1 MGPFLARLNRHA
13 SPLLAGAL
21 FVGIAVP
28 PLSSLARPLLAGS
41 VVALLAAVLL
51 RIDWRRVAAMRHA
64 PLTAIAAIAWMMIG
78 CPVLVHVAL
87 LTAPIPDSVK
97 TIIVLMASSPTL
109 IAVPAFALMV
119 GADAALALVVMVA
132 TSFLLPLIQPPLVL
146 ALLGLDLHIGLATL
160 MGRLGFLV
168 GSAAAL
174 AALVRTL
181 AGGARVQSWDQ
192 EIGGVAVLALIVFGL
207 GVVDG
212 LLWVIIDDPR
222 RVALF
227 TLLAFIAN
235 YGLQMIGALTFW
247 PAGRVAAL
255 TVGLGSGNRNLA
267 ILVAVLA
274 DQAPPELSLWL
285 ACGQFPMYLFPV
297 AIGPLYRRLL
307 RPA

>member
-1 MGPFLARLNRHA
+1 MGSFLARLNRHA

-28 PLSSLARPLLAGS
+28 PLSAAARPLLAAS
-41 VVALLAAVLL
+41 VVCLLAAVLL
-51 RIDWRRVAAMRHA
+51 RIDWGRVIAMRRA
-64 PLTAIAAIAWMMIG
+64 PMTALAAIAWMMIG

-87 LTAPIPDSVK
+87 LPAPIPDTLK
-97 TIIVLMASSPTL
+97 TIVVLMASSPTL

-119 GADAALALVVMVA
+119 GADAALALVIMVA

-146 ALLGLDLHIGLATL
+146 ALLGLDLHIGLGAL
-160 MGRLGFLV
+160 MGRLGLLV
-168 GSAAAL
+168 GSAAVL
-174 AALVRTL
+174 AALVRGF
-181 AGGARVQSWDQ
+181 AGGARLREWDDR
-192 EIGGVAVLALIVFGL
+192 IGGAAVLALIIFGL

-212 LLWVIIDDPR
+212 LLWVMIDDPR

-235 YGLQMIGALTFW
+235 YGLQTIGALAFW
-247 PAGRVAAL
+247 PAGRFAAL
-255 TVGLGSGNRNLA
+255 TVALGSGNRNLA

-307 RPA
+307 KPA